1 MLGLKGGKALFM
13 SITRYE
19 KAFAEMLGVSHAF
32 SFYKGRVALYA
43 ILKALR
49 VSEGDTVIFPGF
61 TCIMVP
67 NAAIYLGARPVYVD
81 IEPESF
87 NMDPV
92 KLEAAIGGMSAAA
105 IKRVKAIVVQHTFGI
120 PADMD
125 SVSAIADRY
134 GIPVV
139 EDCAH
144 SIGSRYKGRLTG
156 LMGVASFFSSQWSKP
171 YSTGLGGMA
180 ATDSRIFGEKLRTIQ
195 KSFQSPGTFESAL
208 LSFQVSLHRHLF
220 SPKLYWKSMTALRAL
235 SSAGLFI
242 GSSSKEEHEGMMPDG
257 YEKTMDEDQ
266 AGNGLVSLGSIEKDM
281 AHRRSMAGFYAS
293 ELAGIKNPVRVAEG
307 SEPVFLRYPV
317 LVDDKDAVLK
327 EARLRSAEVGSW
339 FETVLHPATK
349 NLEQAGY
356 IKGSCPVGEEVAR
369 SIVNLPTHPR
379 VSIDDAKKS
388 LSVVLRHLERP
399 LRKPLAA

>member
-1 MLGLKGGKALFM
+1 M
-13 SITRYE
+13 SIARYE
-19 KAFAEMLGVSHAF
+19 GAFATMLGVSHAY

-43 ILKALR
+43 ILKALG

-67 NAAIYLGARPVYVD
+67 NAALYLGARPVYVD
-81 IEPESF
+81 IEPQSF
-87 NMDPV
+87 NIDPV
-92 KLEAAIGGMSAAA
+92 KLEAIVRGMSAPE
-105 IKRVKAIVVQHTFGI
+105 IKRVKAIVVQHTFGV

-125 SVSAIADRY
+125 AVSGIAERY

-156 LMGVASFFSSQWSKP
+156 RMGVASFFSSQWSKP

-180 ATDSRIFGEKLRTIQ
+180 ATDNQIIGEKLRTIQ
-195 KSFQSPGTFESAL
+195 NNFQSPGTFESAL

-220 SPKLYWKSMTALRAL
+220 SPTLYWKSMTALRAL
-235 SSAGLFI
+235 SAAGLFI
-242 GSSSKEEHEGMMPDG
+242 GSSSKEEHEGEMPAG

-266 AGNGLVSLGSIEKDM
+266 AETGLASLSSIEKDM

-293 ELAGIKNPVRVAEG
+293 ELAGIKTPVRGVEG

-317 LVDDKDAVLK
+317 LVDDKDAVLRD
-327 EARLRSAEVGSW
+327 ARLKNAEVGSW
-339 FETVLHPATK
+339 FESVLHPAIK
-349 NLEQAGY
+349 NLEKAGY
-356 IKGSCPVGEEVAR
+356 IKGSCPIGEEVAR
-369 SIVNLPTHPR
+369 SVVNLPTHPR
-379 VSIDDAKKS
+379 VTIEDAKKS
-388 LSVVLRHLERP
+388 LSVILRH
-399 LRKPLAA
+399 